1 MQDGFNMTQMRI
13 ITIYAGFY
21 YNLVLHLLHFIQVF
35 ILFNTE
41 VIANY
46 AWFITIQ
53 CCVYYKV
60 ILDSTPFTSS
70 FISIYYCFSYYI
82 AND

>member
-21 YNLVLHLLHFIQVF
+21 YNLVLHLLQFIQVF

-41 VIANY
+41 FIANY
-46 AWFITIQ
+46 AWFITI
-53 CCVYYKV
+53 
-60 ILDSTPFTSS
+60 
-70 FISIYYCFSYYI
+70 
-82 AND
+82 

>member
-46 AWFITIQ
+46 A
-53 CCVYYKV
+53 
-60 ILDSTPFTSS
+60 
-70 FISIYYCFSYYI
+70 
-82 AND
+82 